1 MTDVRDFAALV
12 RDEIGLPVTEQ
23 ELGRGLDQ
31 IDGWDS
37 VHLLT
42 LVTVLERETG
52 QSVALPDV
60 LEAGSLREI
69 FELYT
74 AAAGA

>member
-1 MTDVRDFAALV
+1 MTDVRDFAALL
-12 RDEIGLPVTEQ
+12 RDEIGLAVTEQ
-23 ELGRGLDQ
+23 ELDRGLDQ

-69 FELYT
+69 FGLYT